1 MAPRTCSWD
10 CARVAAALDLGRPQ
24 VVTPGF
30 CAWKPPASP
39 SALGP
44 GFQVAYS
51 FALHACAVRLLVG
64 RPALPS
70 AEQGLGHRPSGV
82 PCWASGTRSCCIVS
96 LIVGFCVEG
105 WGIRGWHQE
114 DRCLRDKWHEPDTSQ
129 RSLEGADLARG
140 GKQAFLNPGL
150 ASRSCRSPRI
160 PELSLGRAFRL

>member
-1 MAPRTCSWD
+1 MAPRKCSWD

-39 SALGP
+39 SALGS

-70 AEQGLGHRPSGV
+70 AAF
-82 PCWASGTRSCCIVS
+82 CGTRFGPQTFRGS
-96 LIVGFCVEG
+96 LLGLWDKELLHCESDCGILCGGVG
-105 WGIRGWHQE
+105 
-114 DRCLRDKWHEPDTSQ
+114 D
-129 RSLEGADLARG
+129 
-140 GKQAFLNPGL
+140 
-150 ASRSCRSPRI
+150 
-160 PELSLGRAFRL
+160 